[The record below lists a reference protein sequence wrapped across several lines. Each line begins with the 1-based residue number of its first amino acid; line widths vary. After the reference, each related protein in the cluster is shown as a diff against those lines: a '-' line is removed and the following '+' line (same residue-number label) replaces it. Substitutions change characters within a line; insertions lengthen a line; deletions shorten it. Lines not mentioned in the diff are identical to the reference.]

1 MYTRDLKSFS
11 VKVKVPWWILSD
23 YPDELYKTFVRKI
36 NGYLTKE
43 HTISARIYKRAS
55 KCRFTVAFT
64 EAQREPEVIDAL
76 VERIAKRTVPL
87 IITEKTNNTLC

>member
-11 VKVKVPWWILSD
+11 IKVKVPWWILSEH
-23 YPDELYKTFVRKI
+23 PDDLHNMFVKKI
-36 NGYLTKE
+36 DGYLTKE
-43 HTISARIYKRAS
+43 HTISTRLYKSVS
-55 KCRFTVAFT
+55 KCRFTVAFE

-87 IITEKTNNTLC
+87 LVTQKIT